1 VVKFLTAASLDQLPR
16 DILMKSATKAF
27 GEGTA
32 NFGISSAPVT
42 LHRVFEHAVSRYGLA
57 VLFVAAALAIKL
69 ILQHFN
75 VGYPLSSSCLA
86 AIAIAFWYG
95 GTGPGVLSVVLS
107 FPAFGYFVLPHEVD
121 YRMVL
126 PDGSTKPVYLTAK
139 GYSARRP
146 DGGA

>member
-1 VVKFLTAASLDQLPR
+1 
-16 DILMKSATKAF
+16 MKSATKAF
-27 GEGTA
+27 GEGAA

-42 LHRVFEHAVSRYGLA
+42 SHRVFEHAVFRYGLA
-57 VLFVAAALAIKL
+57 VLSVAAALAIKL

-75 VGYPLSSSCLA
+75 VGYPLSSSFLA

-95 GTGPGVLSVVLS
+95 GTGPGILSVVLS
-107 FPAFGYFVLPHEVD
+107 FAAFGYFVLPHEVD

-126 PDGSTKPVYLTAK
+126 PDGSTKPVYLTAN
-139 GYSARRP
+139 GRSEWRP